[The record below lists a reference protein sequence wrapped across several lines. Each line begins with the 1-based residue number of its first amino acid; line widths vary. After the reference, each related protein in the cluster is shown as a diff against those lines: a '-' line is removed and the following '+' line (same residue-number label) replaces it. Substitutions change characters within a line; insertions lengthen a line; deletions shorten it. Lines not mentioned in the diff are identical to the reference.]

1 MVGDGMPIDSK
12 ALGWSWELACGDA
25 EIATPTEARLY
36 YLPGDM
42 DSFQGAFHLH
52 PGSFAV
58 HEGRFPFTRSQLED
72 ANRADHRDLHR
83 IAIRDTP
90 DKPTAVVLLRH
101 ELEHARQYRYA
112 PPLYAFFQIAQ
123 DALSLAFE
131 DVEPAALAGSAT
143 LYNVL
148 PHETD
153 ANRAAAACARKLF
166 GDDISVSRNRG
177 PYGQL
182 FRDAAAPSLS
192 TLAMRL
198 VAFCA
203 LFPQYAERA
212 AARQGGIVS
221 AIDRM
226 AEPEL
231 SQWWANTRPSLGLDS
246 YGQRAFSA
254 TPSVDAVVAAD
265 EAGDAWRPACQVV
278 VDGLA
283 EALAP
288 R

>member
-1 MVGDGMPIDSK
+1 MVGDAMPIDVK
-12 ALGWSWELACGDA
+12 ALGRSWELACGDA
-25 EIATPTEARLY
+25 EIATPAEARLY

-58 HEGRFPFTRSQLED
+58 YEGRFPFTRSQLED
-72 ANRADHRDLHR
+72 ANRADHRDMHR

-90 DKPTAVVLLRH
+90 EEPTAVVLLRH
-101 ELEHARQYRYA
+101 ELEHARQFRHA
-112 PPLYAFFQIAQ
+112 PLVYAFVQVAQ

-131 DVEPAALAGSAT
+131 SVEPAALAGSAT

-153 ANRAAAACARKLF
+153 ANCAAAACARKLF
-166 GDDISVSRNRG
+166 GNDVSASRGSG

-182 FRDAAAPSLS
+182 FRDAEPPSLP
-192 TLAMRL
+192 TLATRL

-221 AIDRM
+221 AIDRL
-226 AEPEL
+226 AQPEV
-231 SQWWANTRPSLGLDS
+231 SQWWATTRLLLGLDA
-246 YGQRAFSA
+246 YGDRALSA
-254 TPSVDAVVAAD
+254 TPSVDAVAAAD
-265 EAGDAWRPACQVV
+265 EAGDAWRPARQVL

-283 EALAP
+283 QALPP

>member
-1 MVGDGMPIDSK
+1 MPIDVT
-12 ALGWSWELACGDA
+12 ALGRSWELACEDA
-25 EIATPTEARLY
+25 EIATPVEARLY
-36 YLPGDM
+36 YLPGEM

-58 HEGRFPFTRSQLED
+58 YEGRFPFSRSQLED
-72 ANRADHRDLHR
+72 ANRVDHRDLHR

-90 DKPTAVVLLRH
+90 DELTAVALLRH
-101 ELEHARQYRYA
+101 ELEHARQFRHA
-112 PPLYAFFQIAQ
+112 PPVYAFVQVAQ

-131 DVEPAALAGSAT
+131 DIEPATLVGSAM

-153 ANRAAAACARKLF
+153 ANRAAAVCAQKLF
-166 GDDISVSRNRG
+166 GSDISVSRGRG

-182 FRDAAAPSLS
+182 FRDAESPSLS

-203 LFPQYAERA
+203 LFPQHAERA

-221 AIDRM
+221 TIGLM
-226 AEPEL
+226 AQPGL
-231 SQWWANTRPSLGLDS
+231 SQWWMTTRPPLGLDS
-246 YGQRAFSA
+246 YGERALA
-254 TPSVDAVVAAD
+254 VTPSVDAVAAAD
-265 EAGDAWRPACQVV
+265 EAGDAWRPARQVV
-278 VDGLA
+278 IDGLA